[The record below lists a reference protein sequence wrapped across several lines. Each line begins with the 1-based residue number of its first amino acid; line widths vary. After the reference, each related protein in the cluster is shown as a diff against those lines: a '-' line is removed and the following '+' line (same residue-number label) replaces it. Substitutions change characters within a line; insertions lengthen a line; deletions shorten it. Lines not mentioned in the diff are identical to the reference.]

1 MKINFKLS
9 SIRTRL
15 LLIILPLMIISLGA
29 VAGLSYYFA
38 NQYLS
43 RSVEETAM
51 SLGSDYSNQIMALIN
66 ERVIEMEGLASN
78 QVMHSNDTLQIVNA
92 LSETAKRTGNFDNI
106 NALSLDGSG
115 VRLDGSKTNVADR
128 DYFKAVSSTKQNYI
142 SDPSLTR
149 GTGKLGVIIAVP
161 VLEDGKLVKIVTG
174 NVSLQRVTDL
184 IKEVKFK
191 DSGYATIIDDG
202 GLVIAHSKRP
212 ELNGKLNV
220 STKKIDPDLK
230 VENVEVDD
238 NYIKFFQEAKSGKK
252 TFGRYTDM
260 DGIKSVGIFVP
271 IKLVGGK
278 EWVMAISAPEVELTR
293 EVSTL
298 SKIMFWVVLFSSILT
313 AFVVLYI
320 STIFAKPIVLM
331 RDEALLLAKG
341 DLRQR
346 QVAIQSSDEIGQL
359 ANAFKEMAKNLHYLI
374 VQVQMQA
381 NSIASSSEQLTAGA
395 QQSAQAVNQVA
406 ISITQIAQGTER
418 QATAVNSMSD
428 VAGEISVSIGEIAH
442 TGKIIEEAASDSTR
456 ETERG
461 HQAIE
466 QAMLQMKQINQ
477 GSDSVQRAIGELAKG
492 SQEISEIVSLIASI
506 AGQTNLLALNAA
518 IEAARAGEHG
528 RGFAVVAEEVRKLAE
543 GSNQAAKRISDLIK
557 KNEIGM
563 NEAIAAT
570 RANSEAVDIGINV
583 VKIAGTTFENIAGSV
598 VKLSNQISEISD
610 SINQIAVGSQGLV
623 GSVQSIDGE
632 SKANTTEILNVSALS
647 EEQSASMQEIA
658 SASQVLAKIA
668 SALQE
673 SVVKFKV

>member
-1 MKINFKLS
+1 MNFKLS
-9 SIRTRL
+9 SIRIRL
-15 LLIILPLMIISLGA
+15 LLMILPLMIISLGL

-51 SLGSDYSNQIMALIN
+51 SIGSDYSNQIMAVIN

-78 QVMHSNDTLQIVNA
+78 QVMHSSNDTTQIIKA
-92 LSETAKRTGNFDNI
+92 LNETAKRTGNFDNI

-115 VRLDGSKTNVADR
+115 VRLDGTTTNVADR
-128 DYFKAVSSTKQNYI
+128 DYFKVVTSTKQSYI

-149 GTGKLGVIIAVP
+149 GTGKLGFIIAVP
-161 VLEDGKLVKIVTG
+161 VLEEGKLIKIVTG

-191 DSGYATIIDDG
+191 DSGYATIIDDS

-212 ELNGKLNV
+212 ELNGKLNI
-220 STKKIDPDLK
+220 STKKMDPELK
-230 VENVEVDD
+230 TQTPEVDD
-238 NYIKFFQEAKSGKK
+238 NYIKLFEKAKSEKEVS
-252 TFGRYTDM
+252 GRYTDI
-260 DGIKSVGIFVP
+260 DGIKNVGIFTP
-271 IKLVGGK
+271 IKLPGGQR
-278 EWVMAISAPEVELTR
+278 WVMVVSASEAEVTR
-293 EVSTL
+293 EVAVL
-298 SKIMFWVVLFSSILT
+298 SKIMFCVVLFCIVFT
-313 AFVVLYI
+313 AFIITYI
-320 STIFAKPIVLM
+320 SKKFAKPIVLM

-346 QVAIQSSDEIGQL
+346 QVDINSSDEIGQL
-359 ANAFKEMAKNLHYLI
+359 ANAFREMAKNLHYLI

-381 NSIASSSEQLTAGA
+381 TTIASSSEQLTAGA
-395 QQSAQAVNQVA
+395 QQSAQAGNQVA

-418 QATAVNSMSD
+418 QATAVNGMLAA
-428 VAGEISVSIGEIAH
+428 AGEISASIGEIAH
-442 TGKIIEEAASDSTR
+442 AGKMIEEAASDSTK

-466 QAMLQMKQINQ
+466 QAMAQMKQINQ
-477 GSDSVQRAIGELAKG
+477 GSDSVHRTIGELAKG

-543 GSNQAAKRISDLIK
+543 GSNQAAQRITDLIT
-557 KNEIGM
+557 KNEIDM

-570 RANSEAVDIGINV
+570 RANSDAVDSGLNV
-583 VKIAGTTFENIAGSV
+583 VEIAGTTFENIAGSV
-598 VKLSNQISEISD
+598 VTLSNQISEISN

-623 GSVQSIDGE
+623 GSVQSIDAE
-632 SKANTTEILNVSALS
+632 SKANAAETLTVSAIS
-647 EEQSASMQEIA
+647 EEQSASIQEIA

-668 SALQE
+668 SELQE
-673 SVVKFKV
+673 IVVKFKV